1 MSQLSSDVLGILKN
15 NFLWQN
21 AFSSTAAFEPEQK
34 QTTADRVAKIATEL
48 ASIDISG
55 SSGSGRSMAGGALG
69 VHTMGISRS
78 QKFGRSSSGG
88 GSGGGGAIDRSGMLE
103 GIEQR
108 AATVAGSSSSSGG
121 GGGGGEG
128 ENTPSLTRATAAG
141 CALAAEHC
149 HHCCSQMAK
158 LALFGNP
165 NMRNNSRN
173 VRNRSGSASARASG
187 SGSGSAGITSAWV
200 PMNI

>member
-1 MSQLSSDVLGILKN
+1 MSTLSSDVLGILKN

-48 ASIDISG
+48 ASIDVSG
-55 SSGSGRSMAGGALG
+55 SNGKSITG
-69 VHTMGISRS
+69 RS
-78 QKFGRSSSGG
+78 QKF
-88 GSGGGGAIDRSGMLE
+88 SGGGGAIDRSGMLE

-108 AATVAGSSSSSGG
+108 AAATTAGSSSSSVGVG

-128 ENTPSLTRATAAG
+128 ENTPSLTRAAGAG

-158 LALFGNP
+158 LSLFGNP
-165 NMRNNSRN
+165 NMRNNARS
-173 VRNRSGSASARASG
+173 VRNHSG
-187 SGSGSAGITSAWV
+187 SGSGSTSAWV
-200 PMNI
+200 PKM